1 MAEAALADW
10 LADQPVLIVLDSCE
24 HVVGACA
31 ELAAGLLGR
40 CPGLRILATSRE
52 SLGVRVIPS
61 LMAGSAATGALSMTF
76 GATSLAPH
84 GGIWVIG
91 LIGKPALWAA
101 AIVAGIAVSAGN
113 TVSVPDA
120 TRVAVGA

>member
-1 MAEAALADW
+1 
-10 LADQPVLIVLDSCE
+10 
-24 HVVGACA
+24 
-31 ELAAGLLGR
+31 
-40 CPGLRILATSRE
+40 
-52 SLGVRVIPS
+52 
-61 LMAGSAATGALSMTF
+61 MTF

-91 LIGKPALWAA
+91 LIGKPGLWAA
-101 AIVAGIAVSAGN
+101 AIVAGIAVSAVCLVVLKSLRRTAVAENAGSAGN